1 MRILVSY
8 LETVMSNTSTEN
20 EALIKDLMYKCDCL
34 YRENSRLR
42 EKVSAQP
49 LGVAEKEAYELQ
61 LSEKDTIIAKKEAKI
76 SKLEERVAY
85 LERQLYG
92 RKTEKFIKPDA
103 QDRWLDF
110 EGFDMLPE
118 EAEAAAEAEKE
129 LQATRGAVIARKKMA
144 GKRPVRDP
152 LPENLERR
160 EEHVYP
166 EGYNEEEWVLLP
178 GEEVTEVLVYEPER
192 FYIRK
197 IIRHTAKRKG
207 TDEFRT
213 GTVPVMPIAKSYASS
228 SLLAEMMINKYVDH
242 LPFHRQ
248 LERFRRVGVHLP
260 PSTVND
266 WFKDVA
272 DLLRPLYFRLWE
284 LILQTDYIQSDETTI
299 PVIHDEKHKTVKGYI
314 WLVRSVM
321 TGRQFFYYD
330 NGSRAGRVV
339 LKLFSK
345 FRGAI
350 QTDGYERYDLLDAKK
365 GIILLGCWAHARR
378 KFFEARKNDLQR
390 ADYALA
396 QIQLL
401 YDVERKADDEH
412 MNYAQRAELRSR
424 LAYPIL
430 VRFEK
435 WLVCEYPKVLK
446 DSPIGKAIKYT
457 YSRFDKLS
465 RYHLD
470 GRYRPDNNEI
480 ENKVRPVACG
490 RKNYLFC
497 GNHDAAEDAA
507 VLYSFFGC
515 CKSAGVDFRTW
526 LIYFLEHIHDYDNDY
541 STDLAELLP
550 DNLKAYNKL
559 ASYALS

>member
-1 MRILVSY
+1 
-8 LETVMSNTSTEN
+8 MSNTSTEN
-20 EALIKDLMYKCDCL
+20 EALIKDFMYKCDCL
-34 YRENSRLR
+34 YRENNRLR

-49 LGVAEKEAYELQ
+49 LEVAEKEAYEVR

-76 SKLEERVAY
+76 SKLEERVSY

-92 RKTEKFIKPDA
+92 RKAEKFIKPNA
-103 QDRWLDF
+103 EDRWLDF
-110 EGFDMLPE
+110 EGFDML
-118 EAEAAAEAEKE
+118 
-129 LQATRGAVIARKKMA
+129 
-144 GKRPVRDP
+144 
-152 LPENLERR
+152 
-160 EEHVYP
+160 
-166 EGYNEEEWVLLP
+166 
-178 GEEVTEVLVYEPER
+178 
-192 FYIRK
+192 
-197 IIRHTAKRKG
+197 
-207 TDEFRT
+207 
-213 GTVPVMPIAKSYASS
+213 
-228 SLLAEMMINKYVDH
+228 
-242 LPFHRQ
+242 
-248 LERFRRVGVHLP
+248 
-260 PSTVND
+260 
-266 WFKDVA
+266 
-272 DLLRPLYFRLWE
+272 YFRLWE
-284 LILQTDYIQSDETTI
+284 LVLQTDYIQSDETTI
-299 PVIHDEKHKTVKGYI
+299 PVIHDEKHKAVKGYI

-330 NGSRAGRVV
+330 HGSRAGKVV

-350 QTDGYERYDLLDAKK
+350 QTDGYERYGLLDAKK

-378 KFFEARKNDLQR
+378 KFFEAKKNDLQH
-390 ADYALA
+390 AEYALA

-412 MNYAQRAELRSR
+412 LDYAQRAELRSR

-435 WLVCEYPKVLK
+435 WLVSEYPKVLK
-446 DSPIGKAIKYT
+446 DSPIAKAIKYT

-515 CKSAGVDFRTW
+515 CKSVEVDFRTW
-526 LIYFLEHIHDYDNDY
+526 LIYFLEHVHDYDNDY
-541 STDLAELLP
+541 STDLVELLP
-550 DNLKAYNKL
+550 DNLKNSNKL
-559 ASYALS
+559 

>member
-1 MRILVSY
+1 
-8 LETVMSNTSTEN
+8 
-20 EALIKDLMYKCDCL
+20 
-34 YRENSRLR
+34 
-42 EKVSAQP
+42 VSAQP

-92 RKTEKFIKPDA
+92 RKAEKFIKPDA

-129 LQATRGAVIARKKMA
+129 LQATREAVIARKKMA
-144 GKRPVRDP
+144 GKRPVRNP

-299 PVIHDEKHKTVKGYI
+299 PVY
-314 WLVRSVM
+314 M
-321 TGRQFFYYD
+321 TR
-330 NGSRAGRVV
+330 N
-339 LKLFSK
+339 
-345 FRGAI
+345 
-350 QTDGYERYDLLDAKK
+350 T
-365 GIILLGCWAHARR
+365 RR
-378 KFFEARKNDLQR
+378 
-390 ADYALA
+390 
-396 QIQLL
+396 
-401 YDVERKADDEH
+401 
-412 MNYAQRAELRSR
+412 
-424 LAYPIL
+424 
-430 VRFEK
+430 
-435 WLVCEYPKVLK
+435 
-446 DSPIGKAIKYT
+446 
-457 YSRFDKLS
+457 
-465 RYHLD
+465 
-470 GRYRPDNNEI
+470 
-480 ENKVRPVACG
+480 
-490 RKNYLFC
+490 
-497 GNHDAAEDAA
+497 
-507 VLYSFFGC
+507 
-515 CKSAGVDFRTW
+515 
-526 LIYFLEHIHDYDNDY
+526 
-541 STDLAELLP
+541 
-550 DNLKAYNKL
+550 
-559 ASYALS
+559 